1 MYNYN
6 MQTDLL
12 AENIR
17 KRFDHTQAKIV
28 LREKYASKMLFAYNE
43 GMWCAGP
50 DLITQCNVCIA
61 NEHPDPVLEDI
72 YANPVLVNAKELK
85 NLALE
90 RWQEQMN
97 GWLAEFNEIASLR

>member
-1 MYNYN
+1 

-28 LREKYASKMLFAYNE
+28 LREKYASKMLFTHNQ
-43 GMWCAGP
+43 GMWRAGP
-50 DLITQCNVCIA
+50 DLITQCNLCIA
-61 NEHPDPVLEDI
+61 NSHLEPVLEDI
-72 YANPVLVNAKELK
+72 YSNPVQVNAEELK
-85 NLALE
+85 KLALE

-97 GWLAEFNEIASLR
+97 GWLVEFNEIAAQR

>member
-1 MYNYN
+1 

-28 LREKYASKMLFAYNE
+28 LREKYASKMLFTYQE
-43 GMWCAGP
+43 GMWKAGP
-50 DLITQCNVCIA
+50 QLITECNLCIA
-61 NEHPDPVLEDI
+61 NGHLDPVLEDI
-72 YANPVLVNAKELK
+72 YANPILVNAEELK

-97 GWLAEFNEIASLR
+97 GWLTEFNEIANQR

>member
-1 MYNYN
+1 

-28 LREKYASKMLFAYNE
+28 LREKYASKMLFTYQQ
-43 GMWCAGP
+43 GMWKASP
-50 DLITQCNVCIA
+50 ELITTCNLCIA
-61 NEHPDPVLEDI
+61 NGHLDPVLEDI
-72 YANPVLVNAKELK
+72 YSNPVQVNAEELK
-85 NLALE
+85 NLALL

-97 GWLAEFNEIASLR
+97 GWLVEFNKIAQQR

>member
-1 MYNYN
+1 
-6 MQTDLL
+6 MQTELL

-28 LREKYASKMLFAYNE
+28 LREKYTSKMLFAHKE

-50 DLITQCNVCIA
+50 DLITQCNLCIA
-61 NEHPDPVLEDI
+61 HEHLDPVLEDI
-72 YANPVLVNAKELK
+72 YANPVRVNAKELK
-85 NLALE
+85 TLALE

-97 GWLAEFNEIASLR
+97 GWLTEFNEIAKQR

>member
-1 MYNYN
+1 

-28 LREKYASKMLFAYNE
+28 LQEKYASKMLFTHNQ
-43 GMWCAGP
+43 GMWRAGP
-50 DLITQCNVCIA
+50 DLITQCNLCIV
-61 NEHPDPVLEDI
+61 NSHPDPVLKDI
-72 YANPVLVNAKELK
+72 YSNPVRVNAEELK

-97 GWLAEFNEIASLR
+97 GWLTEFEEIATKR

>member
-1 MYNYN
+1 

-28 LREKYASKMLFAYNE
+28 LREKYASKMLFTHNQ
-43 GMWCAGP
+43 GMWRAGP
-50 DLITQCNVCIA
+50 DLITLCNLCIA
-61 NEHPDPVLEDI
+61 NSDPKPVLEDI
-72 YANPVLVNAKELK
+72 YSNPVRVNAEELK

-97 GWLAEFNEIASLR
+97 GWLVEFNEIAAQR

>member
-1 MYNYN
+1 

-28 LREKYASKMLFAYNE
+28 LREKYASKMLFPHNQ
-43 GMWCAGP
+43 GMWRAGP
-50 DLITQCNVCIA
+50 DLITQCNLCIA
-61 NEHPDPVLEDI
+61 NGHLDPVLEDI
-72 YANPVLVNAKELK
+72 YNNPVRVNAEELK
-85 NLALE
+85 TLTLE

-97 GWLAEFNEIASLR
+97 GWAAEFSEIAKQR